1 MRRTTGRLRRPTVL
15 RGDEVAGEA
24 EEDAEA
30 GVGEVEQWYGRLTVT
45 RARHQ
50 PMTTMT
56 TYP

>member
-1 MRRTTGRLRRPTVL
+1 ML